1 MFTAEERKAIREQ
14 LDRIVVSSP
23 FRHGKRCPR
32 LLRYVV
38 EYVLDGNTAS
48 IKERALGTALFE
60 LEPNYDTALHPI
72 VRMTAVEIRKR
83 LTEYYATPGRESEL
97 RIDLPR
103 GSYIPAFRFPQPP
116 VMRDVL
122 PPLAHQHSAS
132 TLSGHWRLAMLFIL
146 CAAVSVTV
154 AWKIFAQTT
163 ALASFWSPII
173 DSKAPVLVCMPNP
186 GDLAAVRGALATNPQ
201 QLLNSAALPQPIP
214 HDRTSFSDSV
224 ALSSVGR
231 FLGSRGSSFFVRR
244 ANDIDLKNLSGSPAV
259 LIGAFDNRWTVAL
272 SSQMRFSFAV
282 DGKTEY
288 IRDSQN
294 PNFRDWTLSSPLAP
308 AKDYGIVSRTFAATT
323 GNFFVTV
330 AGLGRDGTLAAGNC
344 VSDAS
349 CMEQARKF
357 AVGDWNHKNL
367 EIVIATDVANNMPG
381 TPQVIGAYMW

>member
-1 MFTAEERKAIREQ
+1 M
-14 LDRIVVSSP
+14 DRIVVSSP
-23 FRHGKRCPR
+23 FRHGKRCPK

-48 IKERALGTALFE
+48 IKERALGNALFE

-83 LTEYYATPGRESEL
+83 LAEYYATPGREREL

-103 GSYIPAFRFPQPP
+103 GLYVPTFTFLQPP
-116 VMRDVL
+116 VIQEPL
-122 PPLAHQHSAS
+122 PPPVAQHSVNA
-132 TLSGHWRLAMLFIL
+132 LNGRWRLAILFIL
-146 CAAVSVTV
+146 CAAVSITV

-163 ALASFWSPII
+163 AIASFWSPII

-186 GDLAAVRGALATNPQ
+186 ADLAAVRGALATNPQ
-201 QLLNSAALPQPIP
+201 QLLNSAALPQPIA

-224 ALSSVGR
+224 ALSFVGR

-244 ANDIDLKNLSGSPAV
+244 SNDIDFKNLSGSPAV
-259 LIGAFDNRWTVAL
+259 LIGAFDNRWTLAL
-272 SSQMRFSFAV
+272 SSQMRYSFAL

-294 PNFRDWTLSSPLAP
+294 PNFRDWSLSSPLSP
-308 AKDYGIVSRTFAATT
+308 PIDYGIVSRTFAATT

-349 CMEQARKF
+349 CMEQAKKF
-357 AVGDWNHKNL
+357 APGDWNHKNL
-367 EIVIATDVANNMPG
+367 EIVIATSVANNMPG
-381 TPQVIGAYMW
+381 APQVIGAYMW